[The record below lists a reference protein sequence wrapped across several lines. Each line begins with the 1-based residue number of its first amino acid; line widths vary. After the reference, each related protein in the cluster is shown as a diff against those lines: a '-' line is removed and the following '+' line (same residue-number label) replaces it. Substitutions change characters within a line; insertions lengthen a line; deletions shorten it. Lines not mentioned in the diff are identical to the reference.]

1 MKKFK
6 RQFLAEGLVLA
17 LGAAVYLNWTLS
29 GTKSVSRTLGE
40 SKFVNATV
48 STSETTKPSKKTNA
62 NTSGKESEFF
72 TKART
77 NRDKIQD
84 KVIDTAKE
92 TLDLENASEKEL
104 SEAQNQVAKILKNFT
119 LQDSIETNLKAKG
132 FSDVVCYLSDD
143 GCTVNVLK
151 SEMKKGSEM
160 QIKAVVTSAS
170 NIGFDKITI
179 NAV

>member
-1 MKKFK
+1 M
-6 RQFLAEGLVLA
+6 
-17 LGAAVYLNWTLS
+17 
-29 GTKSVSRTLGE
+29 
-40 SKFVNATV
+40 
-48 STSETTKPSKKTNA
+48 
-62 NTSGKESEFF
+62 
-72 TKART
+72 
-77 NRDKIQD
+77 
-84 KVIDTAKE
+84 
-92 TLDLENASEKEL
+92 
-104 SEAQNQVAKILKNFT
+104 
-119 LQDSIETNLKAKG
+119 QDSIETNLKAKG